1 MHPEYNKERRKA
13 RAASLIKAHGD
24 TTGVTFVDAAEY
36 QDGHRFAAATTQGGS
51 LKHAASIVTQ
61 NAETAEEVA
70 IALAA
75 LDPDCHTIH
84 NRVARTLASMHTNWN
99 DERLF
104 QTARRIVESE
114 YQHVVYNEF
123 LPAVL
128 GDKFIEANGLRP
140 LASGFTQYDKSV
152 DATSI
157 NEFANTAFRFMHSN
171 IDGTF
176 HRLSA
181 SGRALP
187 PVLLEREYFEVF
199 HISATE
205 GSLIRGLLQQPVRKF
220 GRLGDRAVT
229 QMLFRLPESPFGLDL
244 FAIDIERG
252 RDHGTA
258 SYAAYVERLFGITL
272 SSFDDLHLRNLMPRE
287 VAMLYSDLYEDVRD
301 IDLFSAGMN
310 EPPLAGGDVGRT
322 FAAIIAEE
330 FRRLKLGD
338 RFYYEHGGTGLAPS
352 LKVVSPF
359 PLLELI
365 Y

>member
-1 MHPEYNKERRKA
+1 MHP
-13 RAASLIKAHGD
+13 
-24 TTGVTFVDAAEY
+24 
-36 QDGHRFAAATTQGGS
+36 
-51 LKHAASIVTQ
+51 
-61 NAETAEEVA
+61 
-70 IALAA
+70 
-75 LDPDCHTIH
+75 
-84 NRVARTLASMHTNWN
+84 NWN

-128 GDKFIEANGLRP
+128 GDQFIAANGLSP
-140 LASGFTQYDKSV
+140 LASGFTQYDNTV

-176 HRLSA
+176 IRYGP
-181 SGRALP
+181 SGEVLP
-187 PVLLEREYFEVF
+187 PVLLEREYFEMF
-199 HISATE
+199 DFSAIE
-205 GSLIRGLLQQPVRKF
+205 SSLLRGLLLQPVRKF
-220 GRLGDRAVT
+220 SRLGDRAVT

-272 SSFDDLHLRNLMPRE
+272 TSFDDLHERNLMSRE
-287 VAMLYSDLYEDVRD
+287 VAKLYADIYEDVRD

-310 EPPLAGGDVGRT
+310 EPALPDGDVGRT

-338 RFYYEHGGTGLAPS
+338 RFYYEHEGQAGSFSEGQLNSIRSVTYAKVLCENSPGIKAIQQRAFLLPS
-352 LKVVSPF
+352 RTYE
-359 PLLELI
+359 LLYILLLTI
-365 Y
+365 AD